1 MKTKAA
7 FLISEVCAPWV
18 TNLWFFLVLGATS
31 HAWPAAI
38 TAILGTSIM
47 PMAAIRVLKLIGKV
61 EGRHVQKREQRYIVF
76 AAIFV
81 LLGAALAGLWH
92 LHTPRIIWVSVLSA
106 VMFIATFAVVTRLW
120 CKASIHTG
128 LWVCVTIFLA
138 LTVSPLWWVALVVAP
153 VIGWSRVVVKG
164 HSWGEVGVG
173 IIAGAAVTAVSYQ
186 LFLTSLI
193 ELA

>member
-1 MKTKAA
+1 MKTKTA

-47 PMAAIRVLKLIGKV
+47 PMAAIRVLTLIGKA

-81 LLGAALAGLWH
+81 LLGAALAL
-92 LHTPRIIWVSVLSA
+92 
-106 VMFIATFAVVTRLW
+106 
-120 CKASIHTG
+120 
-128 LWVCVTIFLA
+128 
-138 LTVSPLWWVALVVAP
+138 
-153 VIGWSRVVVKG
+153 KG

-173 IIAGAAVTAVSYQ
+173 VIAGAAVTAVSYQ
-186 LFLTSLI
+186 LFLT
-193 ELA
+193 

>member
-1 MKTKAA
+1 MPGFVMTWRSWRKYRMKTKAA

-138 LTVSPLWWVALVVAP
+138 LTVSPL
-153 VIGWSRVVVKG
+153 
-164 HSWGEVGVG
+164 
-173 IIAGAAVTAVSYQ
+173 
-186 LFLTSLI
+186 
-193 ELA
+193 